1 MTQGEERLLTFE
13 IGGLLFAMPIAGV
26 LEVAEMGESACVPGV
41 PPDVASVINYRGDAL
56 PVVHRTRLFDGS
68 VDSAGASEHV
78 LVVSD
83 RASGA
88 ARLGL
93 DIDRVLGL
101 VDGAGAIS
109 RDGDPVAERRPLG
122 GRVAHILD
130 PARLVERARLT
141 IEGSLPWSE
150 RETRG
155 GG

>member
-1 MTQGEERLLTFE
+1 VSDGEERLLTFE

-26 LEVAEMGESACVPGV
+26 LEVAEMG
-41 PPDVASVINYRGDAL
+41 DVASVINYRGDAL
-56 PVVHRTRLFDGS
+56 PVVHRSRLFHGGTE
-68 VDSAGASEHV
+68 SADAAEHV

-93 DIDRVLGL
+93 DVDRVLGL

-109 RDGDPVAERRPLG
+109 RNGDPVAERRPLG
-122 GRVAHILD
+122 SRVAHILD

-141 IEGSLPWSE
+141 IEGSLAGGE

>member
-1 MTQGEERLLTFE
+1 MGS
-13 IGGLLFAMPIAGV
+13 GV
-26 LEVAEMGESACVPGV
+26 LATARET
-41 PPDVASVINYRGDAL
+41 ASGDAL
-56 PVVHRTRLFDGS
+56 PVVHRTHLFETDAE
-68 VDSAGASEHV
+68 SAGAPEHV

-93 DIDRVLGL
+93 DVDRVLGL
-101 VDGAGAIS
+101 VDGAGATS
-109 RDGDPVAERRPLG
+109 RSGDPVAERRPLG
-122 GRVAHILD
+122 SRVAHILD

-141 IEGSLPWSE
+141 IEGSLAGGE

>member
-1 MTQGEERLLTFE
+1 VTDGEERLLTFE

-26 LEVAEMGESACVPGV
+26 LEVAEMGGSSCVPGV

-56 PVVHRTRLFDGS
+56 PVVHRARLFDG
-68 VDSAGASEHV
+68 GAESEGPPEHV

-93 DIDRVLGL
+93 DVDRVLGL
-101 VDGAGAIS
+101 VDGAGATS
-109 RDGDPVAERRPLG
+109 RGGDPIAERRPLG
-122 GRVAHILD
+122 SRVAHILD

-141 IEGSLPWSE
+141 IEGSLAGSE

>member
-1 MTQGEERLLTFE
+1 VTQGEERLLTFE

-56 PVVHRTRLFDGS
+56 PVVHRTRLFDRS
-68 VDSAGASEHV
+68 VDSAGTPEHV